1 MLAPAGSWIVCQ
13 GSTTKKVCS
22 PRLFADTYDI
32 VDDTA
37 LALSAESRTTLAT
50 ILGLAALENEKELV
64 GAIGRLARLSIGTVD
79 VDFSPAQW
87 VELRHR
93 ADKRGISVQAL
104 VKQIVDKITQ
114 DIWSH

>member
-1 MLAPAGSWIVCQ
+1 MIDVI
-13 GSTTKKVCS
+13 S
-22 PRLFADTYDI
+22 PFIFAETYEV

-37 LALSAESRTTLAT
+37 LSLSAESRTVLAT

-64 GAIGRLARLSIGTVD
+64 GAVGRLARLSIGKID

-87 VELRHR
+87 VELRYR